1 MDSSVKIIVDQTF
14 SATSFYECLY
24 RVPLGGK
31 DRVHKQRRF
40 PFRYSRAGS
49 SKTSFSLI
57 PHASRLFMKQFLLN
71 QTMDDADEGCL
82 GGLVFHWYCIVNSRP
97 KSHSDSQPAPSLPL
111 SSFLLFLTSCTPL
124 SLSFPSRIAA
134 LPLSPLC
141 IVSRNY
147 SRRGASKNFGRPRL
161 SLDIF
166 PIASVRQTI
175 FLVFA
180 CFNIYISSYKSSI
193 MHRLC
198 ISYLFI
204 YFSSYSLFRCLAR
217 ANRSFFSFLL
227 AKGDNIT

>member
-147 SRRGASKNFGRPRL
+147 SRRGVSKNFGRPRL

-166 PIASVRQTI
+166 PIASVRKPS
-175 FLVFA
+175 FSCSRA
-180 CFNIYISSYKSSI
+180 SIYIYI
-193 MHRLC
+193 YLLINLLLC
-198 ISYLFI
+198 TDYVFHIYLYTSPRI
-204 YFSSYSLFRCLAR
+204 LYF
-217 ANRSFFSFLL
+217 
-227 AKGDNIT
+227 DV

>member
-134 LPLSPLC
+134 LPLVSYREIIHEEEPRRTLAALGFHWTSFPLHLFANHL
-141 IVSRNY
+141 SR
-147 SRRGASKNFGRPRL
+147 
-161 SLDIF
+161 
-166 PIASVRQTI
+166 VRVLQYIYI
-175 FLVFA
+175 FL
-180 CFNIYISSYKSSI
+180 
-193 MHRLC
+193 
-198 ISYLFI
+198 
-204 YFSSYSLFRCLAR
+204 
-217 ANRSFFSFLL
+217 
-227 AKGDNIT
+227 